1 MFFGAGD
8 FKPGLTERAH
18 SALDYLLEAGE
29 LLSRELWRNRRQAR
43 RHEVRLP
50 VAFSLPNSAGGE
62 GRTRTA
68 YTRDL
73 SPAGLS
79 LLLPSELAKSVRLDL
94 TLELPRAPVRAAAT
108 VVRCEALDEADA
120 KAGYLIAAV
129 FTRIGAEDRQ
139 RLRRHLRRQRA
150 F

>member
-1 MFFGAGD
+1 MFIGAGD
-8 FKPGLTERAH
+8 FKLGLTERAH
-18 SALDYLLEAGE
+18 SALDYLREAGE
-29 LLSRELWRNRRQAR
+29 VLSREFLRNRRHAR
-43 RHEVRLP
+43 RREVRLP

-79 LLLPSELAKSVRLDL
+79 LLHPSELAKGITLDL
-94 TLELPRAPVRAAAT
+94 TLELPRAPVRAAAA
-108 VVRCEALDEADA
+108 VVRCEALDEADV
-120 KAGYLIAAV
+120 KAGHLIAAV
-129 FTRIGAEDRQ
+129 FTRMGAEDRQ
-139 RLRRHLRRQRA
+139 RLRRHLRRQRP

>member
-1 MFFGAGD
+1 MFIGAGD
-8 FKPGLTERAH
+8 VKLGLTERAH
-18 SALDYLLEAGE
+18 SALNYLLEAGE
-29 LLSRELWRNRRQAR
+29 LLRRALWRNRRHAR
-43 RHEVRLP
+43 RHEIRLP
-50 VAFSLPNSAGGE
+50 VACSLPQGAEVE
-62 GRTRTA
+62 GHARTA

-79 LLLPSELAKSVRLDL
+79 LLLPSELAKGVMLDL

-108 VVRCEALDEADA
+108 VVRCEALDEGDA

-129 FTRIGAEDRQ
+129 FTRMGEEDRQ
-139 RLRRHLRRQRA
+139 RLHRHLRRQRA